1 MSDAAK
7 RTRDSTVSSTE
18 AQNNFGD
25 VLARVSREGRV
36 FITRYHRREAVVLSM
51 DAYADLIAEDP
62 VDLDALEQ
70 DFEDMVKRMQSPE
83 HSAAVDRLFTLTPE
97 RLGEAAVADAATD
110 ETDRE

>member
-1 MSDAAK
+1 MSGAAK
-7 RTRDSTVSSTE
+7 RSRDDTVSSTE

-51 DAYADLIAEDP
+51 DAYADLVAEEA

-70 DFEDMVKRMQSPE
+70 DFEDMVERMQSPE
-83 HSAAVDRLFTLTPE
+83 HSAAVDRLFALTPE
-97 RLGEAAVADAATD
+97 QLGEAAGADAATD